1 MKKTFCLCFGFHLVS
16 WFMKKSLSFFND
28 AKIRQKYS
36 LPNFLLKKSKKLLS
50 LSKNTSIC

>member
-28 AKIRQKYS
+28 AKIHQKY
-36 LPNFLLKKSKKLLS
+36 
-50 LSKNTSIC
+50 